1 MHGGG
6 DFDPARFAA
15 LRHPGAGLYGRA
27 VDLLEIGRSLLAD
40 DGAIVTPL
48 ALAASLE
55 PRTVGI
61 PKLEP
66 YPAER
71 GQEWGLSWNLLRRAP
86 GLLSRDV
93 YGHAG
98 WAGAEFWM
106 LPSAGACVV
115 LLTNRVDAAAAGL
128 DVAELL
134 NAVARRELL
143 SNLSPKRWTRPEFVG
158 VVHHMGDSM

>member
-1 MHGGG
+1 MTST
-6 DFDPARFAA
+6 PSRFAS
-15 LRHPGAGLYGRA
+15 LRHPGAGLHGRA
-27 VDLLEIGRSLLAD
+27 ADLLAIGRSLLAD

-48 ALAASLE
+48 ALSASLE

-71 GQEWGLSWNLLRRAP
+71 GQEWGLTWNLLRQAP
-86 GLLSRDV
+86 GMLARDV

-106 LPSAGACVV
+106 LPGAGACVV
-115 LLTNRVDAAAAGL
+115 LLTNRVDAPAAGL

-134 NAVARRELL
+134 NAVASGLPEMCPP
-143 SNLSPKRWTRPEFVG
+143 SGDTRTKL
-158 VVHHMGDSM
+158 